1 MERAISVA
9 RYICDE
15 YRKISG
21 EPIDEMKLH
30 KLLYFSQR
38 ESIALTGEPL
48 FEDVFEGW
56 RFGPVCVAVRNNF
69 CQGEILN
76 DIPQSIT
83 EPSAYIVKN
92 IILQY
97 GELASWKLSQISH
110 AEISWSNSR
119 KGLAPHENGNVPLK
133 LDDIRKDAE
142 KVRPYDSMWDMY
154 IDEFEDYEE
163 KA

>member
-21 EPIDEMKLH
+21 EAIDEMKLH

-38 ESIALTGEPL
+38 ESIAITGEPL
-48 FEDVFEGW
+48 FNDEFEGW
-56 RFGPVCVAVRNNF
+56 RFGPVCVAVRHDFYN
-69 CQGEILN
+69 GEMMNSVSDEISL
-76 DIPQSIT
+76 S
-83 EPSAYIVKN
+83 SAYIVNN

-110 AEISWSNSR
+110 AETSWINAR
-119 KGLAPHENGNVPLK
+119 KGLSPDENGDVPLK
-133 LDDIRKDAE
+133 LSDIEKDAE
-142 KVRPYDSMWDMY
+142 KVRPYDSIWDMY
-154 IDEFEDYEE
+154 IDEFEDDED
-163 KA
+163 

>member
-1 MERAISVA
+1 MERAINVA
-9 RYICDE
+9 RYICKE

-21 EPIDEMKLH
+21 EAIDEMKLH

-38 ESIALTGEPL
+38 ESIAITGEPL
-48 FEDVFEGW
+48 FNDVFEGW
-56 RFGPVCVAVRNNF
+56 RYGPVCVAVRKDF
-69 CQGEILN
+69 CQGEMIG
-76 DIPQSIT
+76 DTFEPIS

-110 AEISWSNSR
+110 AESSWVNSR
-119 KGLAPHENGNVPLK
+119 RGLASYENGGIPLK
-133 LDDIRKDAE
+133 LADIEKDAE

-154 IDEFEDYEE
+154 IDEFEDYGEAE
-163 KA
+163 